1 MDVSILMCC
10 HFLIKTPKFPM
21 TCGGYHY
28 PYFTNGKADVNRKSV
43 IARTHISASVLSGSS
58 YGDCSYSV
66 GQGSI

>member
-1 MDVSILMCC
+1 
-10 HFLIKTPKFPM
+10 M

-43 IARTHISASVLSGSS
+43 IARTQISLSVLSGSS